1 MYCQPVPA
9 SCVMAISLFIS
20 IASFPAAHADDIIC
34 FEPVDHFVDPGYC
47 AGLSAAY
54 LDILNN
60 QNTSKAIEISNAIP
74 QTKQIH
80 KECHQTRY
88 ADAFALG
95 QAAFRRML
103 FYDTPDR
110 LNMRLTQCQQMLNDY
125 RISRSE

>member
-1 MYCQPVPA
+1 MYCLHVPA
-9 SCVMAISLFIS
+9 SCFMAIFLFVS
-20 IASFPAAHADDIIC
+20 ITSFSTAHADDMKC

-60 QNTSKAIEISNAIP
+60 QNTSKAVEISNAIP
-74 QTKQIH
+74 QTKRIH
-80 KECHQTRY
+80 EECHQTRY

-95 QAAFRRML
+95 QTAFRRML
-103 FYDTPDR
+103 FYDTPER
-110 LNMRLTQCQQMLNDY
+110 LNMRLTQCQRMLNDY